1 MISENFLSRNQRL
14 GIVETPKRQTKLKK
28 GEMREISLHWGMFK
42 SLQAHFSIL
51 LAHFNL
57 FFSGHLRFRK
67 SMISWGVVQTN
78 SNPFSISCLASSLS
92 LVALDV

>member
-51 LAHFNL
+51 LAHFKI
-57 FFSGHLRFRK
+57 FFSGYFRLRK
-67 SMISWGVVQTN
+67 SMISSGVVHMY
-78 SNPFSISCLASSLS
+78 SNPFSISWHASPLN
-92 LVALDV
+92 LVAFEV